1 MNFEV
6 EKLDKTIGFIGCGNM
21 AQAIVGGILKS
32 NLVDRNA
39 VMASAKTTS
48 TREKVEKEF
57 NVKTTSD
64 NQAVAEFSDILFL
77 SVKPDQYPSVI
88 ASIKDSVKKDSII
101 ITIAAGIS
109 MKWMGLQFQKEIK
122 IVRTMPNT
130 PSLVGEGMTAFCVN
144 EHLSE
149 RDLED
154 SKKVLESFGKAEM
167 VDESLM
173 DAIPAV
179 SGSSPAY
186 VFMFI
191 EALADGAVLQGI
203 PRSQAYQLASQ
214 AVLGAAKMV
223 LETGKHPGELKD
235 AVCSPGGA
243 TIEAV
248 SALEKNNFKGAI
260 LTAMEACGQKSR
272 ALGE

>member
-1 MNFEV
+1 M
-6 EKLDKTIGFIGCGNM
+6 KKTIGFIGCGNM
-21 AQAIVGGILKS
+21 AQAILGGILNS
-32 NLVDRNA
+32 GIVDGRA
-39 VMASAKTTS
+39 VMTSAKSEATKS
-48 TREKVEKEF
+48 KVAEQFKVECTE
-57 NVKTTSD
+57 D
-64 NQAVAEFSDILFL
+64 NLAVAGFSDILFL
-77 SVKPDQYPSVI
+77 SVKPDQYKEVI
-88 ASIKDSVKKDSII
+88 SEVKDAVKEDAIVV
-101 ITIAAGIS
+101 TIAAGITMEWIES
-109 MKWMGLQFQKEIK
+109 EFGRKLK

-130 PSLVGEGMTAFCVN
+130 PSLVGEGMTAYCDNQQLTDEELTEVSGI
-144 EHLSE
+144 LT
-149 RDLED
+149 
-154 SKKVLESFGKAEM
+154 SFGKAEQ

-191 EALADGAVLQGI
+191 EALADGAVLQGV

-223 LETGKHPGELKD
+223 LETEKHPGELKD

-248 SALEKNNFKGAI
+248 AALEKNGFKGAI
-260 LTAMEACGQKSR
+260 MKAMEACGKKS
-272 ALGE
+272 ASLGE